1 MSWPLLM
8 AAHGA
13 TLDALAARDA
23 GDGGALQD
31 AWVDALAG
39 ARKRPDDCP
48 THRLIA
54 GFGLRDSEVALVLL
68 LGAAALSEVVARQL
82 ETVGGPGGVPIWLAQ
97 ALIPD
102 LSPGQLSG
110 QATLRRFQL
119 IEADSGDVGARLRLA
134 EAVRDWLLG
143 MAATDP
149 LCTAYVSAIPV
160 HVELAEPALVE
171 ALAARLR
178 ERVDGGSPL
187 LSANGHEPSVLAA
200 GLAVLGL
207 EPFALRATDIPDD
220 PVLRDRLARAWS
232 RDAALGRAALLI
244 DADGAPVAKTL
255 GFAARVVGHVVL
267 IGLAGSA
274 QSWRAIRPLHRAAPD
289 PVLRWAQ
296 ALGRDR
302 AERLGDGLERVARQ
316 FRLNGPAID
325 SLIAAHAHAIDAAPD
340 AAEATRRL
348 WHAAA
353 RAEGDRGLAG
363 ASLVEPLRTR
373 EDLILP
379 RPVEASLH
387 RLQSHVRH
395 AAQVFGTWGFGR
407 SSGRG
412 RGVAAMFAG
421 PSGTGKTMAAEVLA
435 RELDLRM
442 LVIDLSQIISKFV
455 GETSKN
461 IAAAFDLAERSGAVM
476 VWNEGD
482 AIWGTRGSVGHAI
495 DRHINAEV
503 GDLLQRIEAFEG
515 FTIVTTNLR
524 HAIDP
529 AFLRRFRFVI
539 DFPMPSDAERL
550 RIWQRAFPT
559 QAPVDDIDWRRLAAY
574 PLTGAAIANI
584 ALACAFSAAE
594 HGGTIGRAL
603 VAQELVEE
611 LRKSDQLAPMIDWGV
626 AQ

>member
-1 MSWPLLM
+1 MSWPLLET
-8 AAHGA
+8 AQDA
-13 TLDALAARDA
+13 ALAALVARDA
-23 GDGGALQD
+23 GNQADWTEAI
-31 AWVDALAG
+31 ALAH
-39 ARKRPDDCP
+39 ARPVDCP
-48 THRLIA
+48 TQRLIS
-54 GFGLRDSEVALVLL
+54 GFALRDSEVALVLL
-68 LGAAALSEVVARQL
+68 LAAAALSESVARKL
-82 ETVGGPGGVPIWLAQ
+82 EAAGGPGGVPVWLAQ

-102 LSPGQLSG
+102 LASRPLTG
-110 QATLRRFQL
+110 QATLRRFCL
-119 IEADSGDVGARLRLA
+119 IDGDGGDVAARLRLA

-143 MAATDP
+143 IAASDP
-149 LCTAYVSAIPV
+149 LCAAYISAIPV
-160 HVELAEPALVE
+160 HAELAEPALVD
-171 ALAARLR
+171 ALAAGLR

-187 LSANGHEPSVLAA
+187 LSAQGHEPAVIAA
-200 GLAVLGL
+200 GLAMLGL
-207 EPFALRATDIPDD
+207 TPRTLCATDIPDD

-232 RDAALGRAALLI
+232 RDAALNRAALVI
-244 DADGAPVAKTL
+244 DADGAPAARTL
-255 GFAARVVGHVVL
+255 AFAARVVGHVVL
-267 IGLAGSA
+267 IGLTGPAE
-274 QSWRAIRPLHRAAPD
+274 SWRAIRTLHHVAPD
-289 PVLRWAQ
+289 PALRWAQ
-296 ALGRDR
+296 ALGR
-302 AERLGDGLERVARQ
+302 ERTASLGDGLERVARQ

-325 SLIAAHAHAIDAAPD
+325 ALAAAQAHAIDAAPD
-340 AAEATRRL
+340 AAQATALL

-363 ASLVEPLRTR
+363 AKLIEPVRDWD
-373 EDLILP
+373 DLILP
-379 RPVEASLH
+379 ASIEASLH
-387 RLQSHVRH
+387 RLEAHVRH
-395 AAQVFGTWGFGR
+395 AAQVFGNWGFDR
-407 SSGRG
+407 KSGRG

-435 RELDLRM
+435 QALDLRM

-482 AIWGTRGSVGHAI
+482 AIWGTRGSVGHAV

-550 RIWQRAFPT
+550 RIWQRAFPA
-559 QAPVDDIDWRRLAAY
+559 QAPVEDIDWRLLAAH
-574 PLTGAAIANI
+574 PLTGAAISNI
-584 ALACAFSAAE
+584 ALASAFSAAARGE
-594 HGGTIGRAL
+594 SIGRAL
-603 VAQELVEE
+603 VAQEMAEE
-611 LRKSDQLAPMIDWGV
+611 LRKSDQMAPMIDWGI